1 MMRKTTKVLLTIILS
16 IIFAIPSSFGAE
28 KVFEGKLLGL
38 QCFQGK
44 VDCSSDMYK
53 YAHIAFEPDFVLA
66 INPKKH
72 YMLSNI
78 SRSLKQSLAGQNVMI
93 KGDLIRKNT
102 TIDVSEIKLKTDNST
117 VLVWSEE
124 IEKEKRRKF
133 EEDLYGH

>member
-1 MMRKTTKVLLTIILS
+1 MRKTTKVLLTIILS